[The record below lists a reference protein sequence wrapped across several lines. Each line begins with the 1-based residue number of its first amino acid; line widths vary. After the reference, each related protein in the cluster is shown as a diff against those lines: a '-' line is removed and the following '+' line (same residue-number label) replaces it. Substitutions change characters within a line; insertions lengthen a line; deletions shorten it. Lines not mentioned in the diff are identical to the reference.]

1 MSIIKHLFG
10 FVNYFSLQRKKLK
23 SVCYNK
29 NFKNIAFDYSRNFT
43 TMTVEDENG
52 NPMGKKYKTMTVSYE
67 DETGNMVHLLID
79 EGSPYADSG
88 VEVTTGYSKD
98 TFLFLPNE
106 DALTEEYQAMQDK
119 GEIFISYGTETVEW
133 AEMEHYS
140 WEDEGVYYAL
150 SASNCSFGEDVMA
163 QMAKEIMAE

>member
-1 MSIIKHLFG
+1 MCILH
-10 FVNYFSLQRKKLK
+10 
-23 SVCYNK
+23 
-29 NFKNIAFDYSRNFT
+29 
-43 TMTVEDENG
+43 
-52 NPMGKKYKTMTVSYE
+52 
-67 DETGNMVHLLID
+67 
-79 EGSPYADSG
+79 
-88 VEVTTGYSKD
+88 
-98 TFLFLPNE
+98 
-106 DALTEEYQAMQDK
+106 K